1 MDKVKQYRRRAQ
13 ECCELAAQVTVP
25 DVRVNYEELA
35 AMWDRLADAID
46 HFFGSL
52 SGNFLQEMLFLHRDV
67 LPKITF

>member
-35 AMWDRLADAID
+35 AMWDRLADERLT
-46 HFFGSL
+46 FFVAPGLNSL
-52 SGNFLQEMLFLHRDV
+52 AENEQNPLT
-67 LPKITF
+67 LPKI

>member
-35 AMWDRLADAID
+35 AMWDRLADERLT
-46 HFFGSL
+46 FFWHQDST
-52 SGNFLQEMLFLHRDV
+52 R
-67 LPKITF
+67 